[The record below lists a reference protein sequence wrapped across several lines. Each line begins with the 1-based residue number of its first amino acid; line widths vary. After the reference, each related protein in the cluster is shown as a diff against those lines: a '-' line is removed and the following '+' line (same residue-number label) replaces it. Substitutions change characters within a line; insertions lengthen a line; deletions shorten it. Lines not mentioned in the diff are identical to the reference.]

1 MANGVVVIG
10 VEVLF
15 TIIRNSR
22 ILQDDSRRIL
32 SSVLT
37 ILLMAS
43 VTGVACTMA
52 LDHPNEFA
60 YFNSFAGK
68 DMNEIMTQYEV
79 DYHGV
84 AYRQAL
90 EYIAAN
96 DPSPLIKIVKTQTG
110 VEKNTELLKIEDR
123 RRIIFCAANE
133 DPDYLILAGAGLP
146 QEYSGATLFYSIDV
160 TNGRIV
166 SVYRLK

>member
-1 MANGVVVIG
+1 MD
-10 VEVLF
+10 F
-15 TIIRNSR
+15 
-22 ILQDDSRRIL
+22 IL
-32 SSVLT
+32 VLT
-37 ILLMAS
+37 ILFMAS
-43 VTGVACTMA
+43 VTGGACNMA

-60 YFNSFAGK
+60 YFDSFAGK

-123 RRIIFCAANE
+123 NRIVFCDPTEN
-133 DPDYLILAGAGLP
+133 PDYLIVPGAELP
-146 QEYSGATLFYSIDV
+146 QEYAGANLFYSIDV

-166 SVYRLK
+166 SAYRLK